1 MVYINARE
9 VAANCLMEIEKD
21 GAFSNIALKKALKA
35 NGAMDEKNRAFVTE
49 IVNGTLRNI
58 IFIDHVINE
67 FSSVKT
73 DKLKPWILAVLR
85 ISVYQIMFMNVPE
98 SAAINEAVKL
108 VKEKGMGRL
117 SGFVNAVLRSIQRD
131 GDNVNMPDKETSFA
145 EYVSIKY
152 SHPLWLVKMWIS
164 YYGKEFTEK
173 LCLADTAPAPVSIT
187 VNTLKTDRESLIK
200 TLEKEGMEVRKA
212 KYSPNTLY
220 ISKTGNLAKS
230 RAFAKGLFYVQ
241 DESSNIAAQ
250 ILAPKKG
257 EIVLDCCSAP
267 GGKSMAMAMLMEN
280 KGKIVS
286 RDVYDHK
293 LDLIDEA
300 AGRLG
305 VSIIE
310 TQLKDASSKY
320 EEDTEK
326 FDKVLIDAPCSGF
339 GLMRKKADIRLK
351 KDGNDID
358 SLLALQKQILE
369 ASCGYVKKGGYLLYS
384 TCTLSRKE
392 NAGNVKWLCQNF
404 DFEPVDITDVLPDG
418 MECETA
424 KDGYIELYPNVHGT
438 DGFFIA
444 KMRRKEN

>member
-1 MVYINARE
+1 
-9 VAANCLMEIEKD
+9 
-21 GAFSNIALKKALKA
+21 
-35 NGAMDEKNRAFVTE
+35 
-49 IVNGTLRNI
+49 
-58 IFIDHVINE
+58 
-67 FSSVKT
+67 
-73 DKLKPWILAVLR
+73 
-85 ISVYQIMFMNVPE
+85 
-98 SAAINEAVKL
+98 
-108 VKEKGMGRL
+108 
-117 SGFVNAVLRSIQRD
+117 
-131 GDNVNMPDKETSFA
+131 
-145 EYVSIKY
+145 
-152 SHPLWLVKMWIS
+152 
-164 YYGKEFTEK
+164 
-173 LCLADTAPAPVSIT
+173 
-187 VNTLKTDRESLIK
+187 
-200 TLEKEGMEVRKA
+200 
-212 KYSPNTLY
+212 
-220 ISKTGNLAKS
+220 
-230 RAFAKGLFYVQ
+230 
-241 DESSNIAAQ
+241 
-250 ILAPKKG
+250 PKKD
-257 EIVLDCCSAP
+257 ETVLDCCSAP

-320 EEDTEK
+320 EEDAEK

-358 SLLALQKQILE
+358 SLLALQRQILE
-369 ASCGYVKKGGYLLYS
+369 NSCGYVKKGGYLLYS

-404 DFEPVDITDVLPDG
+404 DFEPVDITDVLPKG